1 MRDRRPSRRP
11 RHRRGGR
18 ARLGPV
24 AAGAR
29 ATGRAAAVL
38 AVAAM
43 IATGAGPG
51 ATTDRAPAAAVAAP
65 GTPAAPADPAAAAAA
80 RRAAESAAYA
90 QRTAAETRAVAGAAL
105 QAATGADPLR
115 IAPEPPAGL
124 ADLDAAVLRL
134 RAGADGLADAGSAGA
149 RVAAAAEVRAGA
161 AEVFRLALLV
171 ERSVPPVTAAS
182 DRAPDVVGLAD
193 VEQAVTEALTAAT
206 LLASGPAP
214 GASRSSGAVRSGP
227 LRADGTVDPELLC
240 PVPFA
245 PGALLRCDAVDALVR
260 LNAEFRAEH
269 GTDLPVGD
277 TYRTFAAQVAVKAAK
292 GGLAATPGSSHHGW
306 GVAVDFRGFGGVGQF
321 DSPLYLWMREHAP
334 AHGWVHPA
342 AMGPGGSGPLEPWH
356 WEYAGVPA
364 VGGLSAP
371 DLARTARPDPAAL
384 P

>member
-1 MRDRRPSRRP
+1 
-11 RHRRGGR
+11 
-18 ARLGPV
+18 V
-24 AAGAR
+24 
-29 ATGRAAAVL
+29 AVL
-38 AVAAM
+38 AVAAVL
-43 IATGAGPG
+43 ATGAGP
-51 ATTDRAPAAAVAAP
+51 AVTTANDRAPAATAS
-65 GTPAAPADPAAAAAA
+65 APADPGAADAA
-80 RRAAESAAYA
+80 RRDAESAVYA
-90 QRTAAETRAVAGAAL
+90 ERTVAETRAVAGAAL

-115 IAPEPPAGL
+115 IAPEPPPGL
-124 ADLDAAVLRL
+124 ADLDAAVARL
-134 RAGADGLADAGSAGA
+134 RAGAADRGASAGGTA
-149 RVAAAAEVRAGA
+149 GERVAASAEVRAGA

-171 ERSVPPVTAAS
+171 ERAVPPVTAAS
-182 DRAPDVVGLAD
+182 DRDLDVVGLAA
-193 VEQAVTEALTAAT
+193 VEQAATEALTAAT

-214 GASRSSGAVRSGP
+214 GSAHRTSGSVRSGP
-227 LRADGTVDPELLC
+227 LRSDGTIDPDLLC

-245 PGALLRCDAVDALVR
+245 PGARLRCDAVDALVR
-260 LNAEFRAEH
+260 LNADFRAEH

-364 VGGLSAP
+364 VGGMTAP
-371 DLARTARPDPAAL
+371 DLARTARPDPAAV

>member
-29 ATGRAAAVL
+29 ATGRAVAVL
-38 AVAAM
+38 AVAAVL
-43 IATGAGPG
+43 ATGAGP
-51 ATTDRAPAAAVAAP
+51 AVTTADGRAPAATASARAGPGAA
-65 GTPAAPADPAAAAAA
+65 DAA
-80 RRAAESAAYA
+80 RRDAESAVYA
-90 QRTAAETRAVAGAAL
+90 ERTVAETRAVAGAAL

-115 IAPEPPAGL
+115 IAPEPPPGL
-124 ADLDAAVLRL
+124 ADLDAAVARL
-134 RAGADGLADAGSAGA
+134 RTGADHLGAAAGGTAGE

-171 ERSVPPVTAAS
+171 ERAVPPVTATSAR
-182 DRAPDVVGLAD
+182 DLDVAGLAA
-193 VEQAVTEALTAAT
+193 VEQAATGALTTAR

-214 GASRSSGAVRSGP
+214 GGASRTSGAVRSGT
-227 LRADGTVDPELLC
+227 LRSDGTIDPGLLC

-245 PGALLRCDAVDALVR
+245 PGARLRCDAVDALVR
-260 LNAEFRAEH
+260 LNADFRAEH

-306 GVAVDFRGFGGVGQF
+306 GVAVDFRGFGGVGEF

-356 WEYAGVPA
+356 WEFAGVPA
-364 VGGLSAP
+364 VGGLTAP
-371 DLARTARPDPAAL
+371 DLARTALPDPAAV

>member
-29 ATGRAAAVL
+29 ATGRAAAAL
-38 AVAAM
+38 AVAAVL
-43 IATGAGPG
+43 ATGAGP
-51 ATTDRAPAAAVAAP
+51 AVTTANDRAPAATASAA
-65 GTPAAPADPAAAAAA
+65 ADPGAADAA
-80 RRAAESAAYA
+80 RRDAESAVYA
-90 QRTAAETRAVAGAAL
+90 ERTVAETRAVAGAAL

-115 IAPEPPAGL
+115 IAPEPPPGL
-124 ADLDAAVLRL
+124 ADLDAAVARL
-134 RAGADGLADAGSAGA
+134 RAGAADLGASAGGTA
-149 RVAAAAEVRAGA
+149 GERVAAAAEVRAGA

-171 ERSVPPVTAAS
+171 ERAVPPVTAAS
-182 DRAPDVVGLAD
+182 DRDLDVAGLAA
-193 VEQAVTEALTAAT
+193 VEQAATEALTAAT

-214 GASRSSGAVRSGP
+214 GSAPRTSGSVRSGP
-227 LRADGTVDPELLC
+227 LRSDGTIDPDLLC

-245 PGALLRCDAVDALVR
+245 PGARLRCDAVDALVR
-260 LNAEFRAEH
+260 LNADFRAEH

-364 VGGLSAP
+364 VGGLTAP
-371 DLARTARPDPAAL
+371 DLARTARPDPAAV